1 MRMLLVLVFALAGC
15 DGNKTEPVKVDWEVA
30 PKEYRCT
37 DEQMERVHLQAAWC
51 DKNTSFL
58 NTYCYGTAFIR
69 NCTKAT
75 GEQQ

>member
-1 MRMLLVLVFALAGC
+1 MRMLLVIVFAVAGC
-15 DGNKTEPVKVDWEVA
+15 DNTEPVRKDWEAA

-37 DEQMERVHLQAAWC
+37 DEQMERVHQQTAWC
-51 DKNTSFL
+51 DKNTSYL

-75 GEQQ
+75 GEKQ